1 MTAKVRLDTLL
12 VERGFAPTRA
22 KAQALILAGLV
33 VVGEHAAEKA
43 GQQVES
49 AADIR
54 LKGDFCPYV
63 SRGGLKLEGALRRFS
78 LDPGGLVCVDV
89 GASTGGFT
97 DCLLQHGAAKVYAID
112 VGYGQLAWKL
122 REDSRVVSVERQN
135 IRHLPP
141 DILPEPVDLA
151 VVDTSFISLRLVL
164 PHVAALLRPGGAIV
178 ALVKPQFEVEKGEV
192 GKGGV
197 VRDPQKRLHALARV
211 CEAAKM
217 MQFDV
222 LATMESPIA
231 GAKKG
236 NIEYLIYLRKS

>member
-1 MTAKVRLDTLL
+1 LTAKSRLDTLL

-22 KAQALILAGLV
+22 KAQALILAGVV

-43 GQQVES
+43 GQQVDLS
-49 AADIR
+49 ADIR
-54 LKGDFCPYV
+54 LKGEFCPYV
-63 SRGGLKLEGALRRFS
+63 SRGGLKLEGALRGFS
-78 LDPGGLVCVDV
+78 LDPRGLVCVDV

-97 DCLLQHGAAKVYAID
+97 DCLLQHGAARVYAID

-122 REDSRVVSVERQN
+122 REDARVVSVERQN

-141 DILPEPVDLA
+141 DILPEPADLA

-164 PHVAALLRPGGAIV
+164 PHVAALLKPGGAVV

-197 VRDPQKRLHALARV
+197 VRDPQMRLRALARV
-211 CEAAKM
+211 SEAAKM
-217 MQFDV
+217 LHFEV
-222 LATMESPIA
+222 LGTMESPIA